1 MSSSITILII
11 MIPDRKLRAATLMN
25 WATYDYHKKQK
36 PEHKWTALA
45 KYFIFNKREH
55 FFTPRIIH
63 IYKYR
68 EGITLTM
75 FVL

>member
-36 PEHKWTALA
+36 PEHK
-45 KYFIFNKREH
+45 
-55 FFTPRIIH
+55 
-63 IYKYR
+63 
-68 EGITLTM
+68 
-75 FVL
+75 